1 MCRDLP
7 DYSNDP
13 GVRARPARRFVG
25 DPRVAA
31 ESGWEAVVA
40 SLVVL
45 GVVTIV
51 VGICIGAF
59 LKLSFA
65 IRREDRSRGSLRRGD
80 ASDHSA
86 RAARTLVGVS
96 SSRWD

>member
-13 GVRARPARRFVG
+13 GVRGCPTRWFVG

-31 ESGWEAVVA
+31 ESGWEAIVA
-40 SLVVL
+40 GLVVL

-51 VGICIGAF
+51 VGICVGAF

-65 IRREDRSRGSLRRGD
+65 IRREDRARGSLRFD
-80 ASDHSA
+80 APDHSA
-86 RAARTLVGVS
+86 QAARTLVGVS

>member
-1 MCRDLP
+1 MQGPP
-7 DYSNDP
+7 DYSDDP
-13 GVRARPARRFVG
+13 GVRCHPTRRFIG
-25 DPRVAA
+25 DPRAAA
-31 ESGWEAVVA
+31 ESGWEAIMA

-45 GVVTIV
+45 GVVTIM

-65 IRREDRSRGSLRRGD
+65 IRREDRTTGSLRVD
-80 ASDHSA
+80 APSNSTRVA
-86 RAARTLVGVS
+86 RSLVGIS